1 MAVVIPVAGPMQ
13 DDAPWDVM
21 KIVPMPL
28 EVGGLKVKV
37 ARIVPRVS
45 RAMVAAMSMT
55 AASMTAAAE
64 AKSEAAADNVD
75 AESAAANHA
84 VRFRT
89 TGRSFDRQIT
99 CL

>member
-1 MAVVIPVAGPMQ
+1 M
-13 DDAPWDVM
+13 
-21 KIVPMPL
+21 
-28 EVGGLKVKV
+28 
-37 ARIVPRVS
+37 ARIVPAVGRG
-45 RAMVAAMSMT
+45 MVMMAAM
-55 AASMTAAAE
+55 AAVTAAAE